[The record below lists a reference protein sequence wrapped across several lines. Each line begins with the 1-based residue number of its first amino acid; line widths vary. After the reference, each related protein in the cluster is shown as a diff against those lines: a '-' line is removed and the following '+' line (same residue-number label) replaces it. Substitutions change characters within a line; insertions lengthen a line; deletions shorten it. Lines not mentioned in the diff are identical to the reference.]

1 MNKIFIFG
9 IIIGVALSQN
19 SPCVQAT
26 PKNPEDCFSLA
37 TEYFQ
42 QTCCYFIGSYKDD
55 ENSEYK
61 HEAAC
66 LEAYKR
72 DVSTGKRK
80 AETQKKIED
89 GKYWEGYPGIKNIES
104 FLCFDP
110 VSECEKNQ
118 PVENEEQCYSAHAE
132 LTSETCCY
140 IESDWVEPN
149 FYGEGK
155 EKKEG
160 VIKYCADIQKEDTK
174 NIDKLKD
181 KIIKAEYWDGVEG
194 HPTEIKSLKCFS
206 NSLNINLI
214 ALALVL
220 FIF

>member
-1 MNKIFIFG
+1 MNKIFIFVLL
-9 IIIGVALSQN
+9 IGVALSVN
-19 SPCVQAT
+19 DSPCVLAT
-26 PKNPEDCFSLA
+26 PTNPEDCFSLEA
-37 TEYFQ
+37 EYFQ
-42 QTCCYFIGSYKDD
+42 QTCCFFYGTYESEGKFITGP
-55 ENSEYK
+55 
-61 HEAAC
+61 AC

-80 AETQKKIED
+80 AETQKKIEE
-89 GKYWEGYPGIKNIES
+89 GKYWKGYPGIKDIES
-104 FLCFDP
+104 FLCFDS

-118 PVENEEQCYSAHAE
+118 PVEKPEQCYSAHAE
-132 LTSETCCY
+132 LTSETCCF

-155 EKKEG
+155 PKEEG
-160 VIKYCADIQKEDTK
+160 MLKYCADIEKEDTK
-174 NIDKLKD
+174 KIEELKD
-181 KIIKAEYWDGVEG
+181 KIIKGEYWDGVEG
-194 HPTEIKSLKCFS
+194 HPNTIKSLKCFS

>member
-9 IIIGVALSQN
+9 IIIGVALSD
-19 SPCVQAT
+19 SPCAQAT
-26 PKNPEDCFSLA
+26 PENPEDCFSLE

-42 QTCCYFIGSYKDD
+42 QTCCYFYGTYEDPGKEKITGP
-55 ENSEYK
+55 
-61 HEAAC
+61 AC

-110 VSECEKNQ
+110 ISECEKNQ
-118 PVENEEQCYSAHAE
+118 PVKNEEQCYSAHAE
-132 LTSETCCY
+132 LTSETCCF